1 MTFAIGPGAASAAG
15 IALERLAVPLPA
27 AEPAVA
33 PAPALA
39 AIVASTASPPVAS
52 AASVASG
59 AAVAT
64 ALSPALD
71 RRLAE
76 LAIAVEI
83 GRAEEAAPSSVRVA
97 AAAAA
102 PTSPASPG
110 TSPPWIA
117 LRAPF
122 AGRGPDTE
130 DSRTLALALRDEV
143 RARLAA
149 FAPGTERPVAT
160 PPGGSEPPTTPPN
173 PSMPA
178 AELHSAMPA
187 SALTTA
193 AATAAAAA
201 AAHVIDIRIDP
212 DDERAQGYEDA
223 PAPTRAWIA
232 TVRFELPTLGTVVAA
247 IRVAGQA
254 VAARFECTQPA
265 PLRDALPELAARM
278 TEAGLQ
284 PIALAARE

>member
-149 FAPGTERPVAT
+149 FAPGTESPVAT
-160 PPGGSEPPTTPPN
+160 PPGGREPPTTPPN

-193 AATAAAAA
+193 T
-201 AAHVIDIRIDP
+201 AHVIDIRIDP